1 MIAESESQDKSEH
14 QDSILESD
22 LRWQLATR
30 IARTPTMSRAVQ
42 LQNMLLFIVRMAIL
56 KPEVPISESDIAYRA
71 LGRQSDFNPMEDTIV
86 RVQMAHLRKKL
97 DHYFSTDGK
106 DEGIVITVALGNY
119 KPVFSNRSK
128 IDLIPEA
135 DAAQR
140 ETHTGFNEEL
150 SVADAPKPPYIVPK
164 NFQLHADRPRWMI
177 MGLIATALIAL
188 AFAGAYVTLW
198 VQDRDRQRTLTQWRN
213 EPTVAAFWSSFLDS
227 NRATDIVMGDH
238 SLLLIE
244 EVTGKQAT
252 LNDYVHR
259 SFLVPAQDQVT
270 EQDRRKILAIIGT
283 KNLRS
288 MNEVTLVRQ
297 FLTLDP
303 LGKKVRLYG
312 PREFTADLVG
322 HDNLIFIGNRAT
334 NPWQELFDQQLN
346 FSMNTELAGIEG
358 DFKDRNF
365 VINRSPN
372 AGEQQSYT
380 SNLDLGFCVLTY
392 RPNPG
397 HDGKVLLIEGSNT
410 EATEAGGE
418 FLLSEDQMSRLQKL
432 MNTASG
438 FPYFQVVLKI
448 NQLRDFPIAATIEAY
463 RVYPKLH

>member
-1 MIAESESQDKSEH
+1 
-14 QDSILESD
+14 
-22 LRWQLATR
+22 
-30 IARTPTMSRAVQ
+30 
-42 LQNMLLFIVRMAIL
+42 
-56 KPEVPISESDIAYRA
+56 
-71 LGRQSDFNPMEDTIV
+71 
-86 RVQMAHLRKKL
+86 
-97 DHYFSTDGK
+97 
-106 DEGIVITVALGNY
+106 
-119 KPVFSNRSK
+119 
-128 IDLIPEA
+128 
-135 DAAQR
+135 
-140 ETHTGFNEEL
+140 
-150 SVADAPKPPYIVPK
+150 
-164 NFQLHADRPRWMI
+164 
-177 MGLIATALIAL
+177 
-188 AFAGAYVTLW
+188 
-198 VQDRDRQRTLTQWRN
+198 
-213 EPTVAAFWSSFLDS
+213 
-227 NRATDIVMGDH
+227 
-238 SLLLIE
+238 
-244 EVTGKQAT
+244 
-252 LNDYVHR
+252 
-259 SFLVPAQDQVT
+259 
-270 EQDRRKILAIIGT
+270 
-283 KNLRS
+283 
-288 MNEVTLVRQ
+288 
-297 FLTLDP
+297 
-303 LGKKVRLYG
+303 
-312 PREFTADLVG
+312 
-322 HDNLIFIGNRAT
+322 LIFIGNRAT